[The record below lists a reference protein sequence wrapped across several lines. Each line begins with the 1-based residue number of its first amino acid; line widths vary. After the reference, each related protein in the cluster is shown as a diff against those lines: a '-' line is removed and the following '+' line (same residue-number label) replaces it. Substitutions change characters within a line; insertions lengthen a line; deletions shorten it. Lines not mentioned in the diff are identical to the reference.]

1 MTEIEY
7 RLADLINFSSSQ
19 KPIEFGDAFKSII
32 TDRISSAIEAQK
44 ANIAKSIFNTDGPE
58 DDEDDDFFDD
68 DDEDDFDSEE

>member
-44 ANIAKSIFNTDGPE
+44 TNIAKSIFNTDGPE

-68 DDEDDFDSEE
+68 EDDFDSEE

>member
-44 ANIAKSIFNTDGPE
+44 ADIAKSIFNTDGPE

-68 DDEDDFDSEE
+68 EDDFDSEE

>member
-44 ANIAKSIFNTDGPE
+44 ANIAKSMFNDGPE
-58 DDEDDDFFDD
+58 DDEDDEDFF
-68 DDEDDFDSEE
+68 DDEDDFESEE

>member
-44 ANIAKSIFNTDGPE
+44 TNIAKSIFNDGPE
-58 DDEDDDFFDD
+58 DDEDDEDFF
-68 DDEDDFDSEE
+68 DDEDDFESEE

>member
-44 ANIAKSIFNTDGPE
+44 ADIAKSIFNTDGPE

-68 DDEDDFDSEE
+68 EDDFESEE

>member
-7 RLADLINFSSSQ
+7 RLADLINFSSNQ

-44 ANIAKSIFNTDGPE
+44 ADIAKSIFNTDGPE
-58 DDEDDDFFDD
+58 DDEDDEDFF

>member
-44 ANIAKSIFNTDGPE
+44 ANIAKSIFNDGPE
-58 DDEDDDFFDD
+58 DDEDEDDDFFDD
-68 DDEDDFDSEE
+68 EDDFESEE

>member
-44 ANIAKSIFNTDGPE
+44 ANIAKSIFNDGPE
-58 DDEDDDFFDD
+58 DDEDDEDFF
-68 DDEDDFDSEE
+68 DDEDDFESEE

>member
-44 ANIAKSIFNTDGPE
+44 ANIAKSIFNDGPE
-58 DDEDDDFFDD
+58 DNEDDEDFF
-68 DDEDDFDSEE
+68 DDEDDFESEE

>member
-19 KPIEFGDAFKSII
+19 KPVEFADAFKSII

-44 ANIAKSIFNTDGPE
+44 ANIAKSIFNDGPE
-58 DDEDDDFFDD
+58 DEDDDDFFDD
-68 DDEDDFDSEE
+68 EDDFESEE

>member
-19 KPIEFGDAFKSII
+19 KPIEFADAFKSII

-44 ANIAKSIFNTDGPE
+44 ADIAKSIFNNDGPDDDE
-58 DDEDDDFFDD
+58 DDEDFF
-68 DDEDDFDSEE
+68 DDEDDFDSKE

>member
-32 TDRISSAIEAQK
+32 TDRISSAIETQK
-44 ANIAKSIFNTDGPE
+44 ANIAKSIFNDGPE
-58 DDEDDDFFDD
+58 DDEDDEDFF
-68 DDEDDFDSEE
+68 DDEDDFESEE

>member
-44 ANIAKSIFNTDGPE
+44 ADIAKSIFNDGPE
-58 DDEDDDFFDD
+58 DDEDDEDFF
-68 DDEDDFDSEE
+68 DDEDDFESEE